1 MIDKYTYKRKIDDDH
16 DEIEVIASGNVVID
30 YAIPYSDLV
39 EIIRPKDLRKKLID
53 KINSIQIKY
62 TDEK

>member
-1 MIDKYTYKRKIDDDH
+1 M
-16 DEIEVIASGNVVID
+16 IASGNVVID